1 MSEHHEGGCLCGG
14 VRYRVNCPLRDI
26 TTCHCGECRR
36 THGGAAPYTACPDD
50 QLELVA
56 DVGLAWIESPHSTT
70 NAVRGF
76 CANCGSSLF
85 WKAPDRDYT
94 AIAAGSVDEPSGL
107 HSVDHIW
114 WDARAD
120 WEVPDGLP
128 TAGTGTSA
136 TE

>member
-14 VRYRVNCPLRDI
+14 VRYRVTGPLRDI

-50 QLELVA
+50 QLELLT
-56 DVGLAWIESPHSTT
+56 DLGLAWVESPHSTT

-85 WKAPDRDYT
+85 WKAPERDYT

-107 HSVDHIW
+107 RSIDHIW

-128 TAGTGTSA
+128 TSSSGTS
-136 TE
+136 TNG

>member
-56 DVGLAWIESPHSTT
+56 DVGLAWIESLHSTT

-85 WKAPDRDYT
+85 WKAPDRDDT